1 MHRLILT
8 ARRVFKNWHPSFF
21 ALKEGLFLYN
31 IKDKLRL
38 QNAVYRSHILAIKGR
53 FFWKG
58 PTLLITKGSDP

>member
-1 MHRLILT
+1 
-8 ARRVFKNWHPSFF
+8 
-21 ALKEGLFLYN
+21 LKEGLFLYN

-38 QNAVYRSHILAIKGR
+38 SQNAVYRSHILAIKGR